1 MGVVTRLAP
10 CHPEGARTTGS
21 EAFCMCACDTTYL
34 EVALVALSPRG
45 HPVPGGAGRICCSDS
60 TLVAS

>member
-1 MGVVTRLAP
+1 MGF
-10 CHPEGARTTGS
+10 PEGIPWVLY
-21 EAFCMCACDTTYL
+21 TTYL